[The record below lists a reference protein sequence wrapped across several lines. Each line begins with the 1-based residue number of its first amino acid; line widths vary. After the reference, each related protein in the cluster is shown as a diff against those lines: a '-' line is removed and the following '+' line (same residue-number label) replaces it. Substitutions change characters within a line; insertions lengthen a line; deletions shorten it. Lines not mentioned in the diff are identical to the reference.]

1 MSVQYTNRKG
11 KIYFL
16 HEGITKKGNLKYTLS
31 QSKGGALNII
41 PEGYEIYENPN
52 AQVFLRR
59 IQPKL
64 IKKAEEILVKE
75 KLIKLIEQKYCKLTI
90 EKKTITIYLA
100 DQDVEKI
107 REIWKNT
114 PRAQKEG
121 VEVLIDQEITYSPV
135 IQLVLQSQKERLFV
149 VKIVDYEEG
158 NRMWEIV
165 NTPDRL
171 EYLVPIIIEEIDIE
185 TYYSFPF

>member
-1 MSVQYTNRKG
+1 MPVQYTNRKG

-16 HEGITKKGNLKYTLS
+16 HEGSTKKGNPKYTLS
-31 QSKGGALNII
+31 QSKEGALNII

-59 IQPKL
+59 IKPKL
-64 IKKAEEILVKE
+64 IKKTEEILVKE
-75 KLIKLIEQKYCKLTI
+75 KFIKLIEQKYCKLTV

-121 VEVLIDQEITYSPV
+121 VEVLIDKEITYSPV

-149 VKIVDYEEG
+149 VKIVYYEEG

-165 NTPDRL
+165 NTSDRL
-171 EYLVPIIIEEIDIE
+171 EYLIPIISEEIDVE